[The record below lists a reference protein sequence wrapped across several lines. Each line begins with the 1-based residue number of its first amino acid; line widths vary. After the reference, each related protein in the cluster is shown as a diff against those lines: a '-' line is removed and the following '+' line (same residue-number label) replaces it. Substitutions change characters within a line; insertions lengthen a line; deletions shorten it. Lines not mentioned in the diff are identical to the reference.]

1 MLKAEVL
8 KAKKK
13 WFQKEPLRR
22 TSSSVLSE
30 LRVRDKLFVLG
41 AHVEPLRLE
50 GQGEPFCP
58 ENHISNLS
66 FLRLLLAEDCL
77 SALNCQNDSQNK
89 QNSCKNCLNSS
100 AEQIA

>member
-30 LRVRDKLFVLG
+30 PR
-41 AHVEPLRLE
+41 A
-50 GQGEPFCP
+50 QGEPFRSK
-58 ENHISNLS
+58 NHISNLS
-66 FLRLLLAEDCL
+66 FFRLLLAEDCL